1 MREIY
6 KKTYG
11 KKGSIAV
18 ITIRKRT
25 KDNSGYFD
33 VGYNSIPLCAWD
45 CYGDGDDDYDFSREQ
60 QFYDCNHFT
69 FNIVKILTFYLLR
82 RVNKVQCI

>member
-1 MREIY
+1 MY
-6 KKTYG
+6 KKSYG

-25 KDNSGYFD
+25 KDNSGYID
-33 VGYNSIPLCAWD
+33 IDYNRLPLCAWD
-45 CYGDGDDDYDFSREQ
+45 CYGDEDNDYDSSRGQ

-69 FNIVKILTFYLLR
+69 FDMLKILTFYLLK
-82 RVNKVQCI
+82 RVNKV